1 MNSSTTNQAPEI
13 RADMT
18 MTEVLTAFPGA
29 QRTLFA
35 AYHIGGCSACSFQP
49 TETLAEV
56 CKRNEDIDVNEAIT
70 TILASYESE
79 LSLSISPQDL
89 QTALAGDDPPELIDI
104 RTREEHN
111 AVTIPNSRFFSAD
124 LQQEIFA
131 VWEKDA
137 PIVVFDHTGNR
148 GPDAAAYFVG
158 HGFANTRALV
168 GGIDAWSQEIDPTVA
183 RYKLEFDPT

>member
-1 MNSSTTNQAPEI
+1 MEPSTTQQPPEI

-29 QRTLFA
+29 QRALFA

-56 CKRNEDIDVNEAIT
+56 CQRNEEIDVDEAIA
-70 TILASYESE
+70 TILASYQSE

-89 QTALAGDDPPELIDI
+89 QAALADKNPPILIDI
-104 RTREEHN
+104 RTREEHD
-111 AVTIPNSRFFSAD
+111 AVTLPTARFFSSD

-131 VWEKDA
+131 QWDKDTA
-137 PIVVFDHTGNR
+137 CVVFDHTGNR

-168 GGIDAWSQEIDPTVA
+168 GGIDAWSLEIDSSVP
-183 RYKLEFDPT
+183 RYKLEFDPA

>member
-1 MNSSTTNQAPEI
+1 
-13 RADMT
+13 MT

-29 QRTLFA
+29 QRSLFA

-56 CKRNEDIDVNEAIT
+56 CQRNEDIDIDEAIA

-89 QTALAGDDPPELIDI
+89 QTLLAGNDPPELIDI

-111 AVTIPNSRFFSAD
+111 AVTLPNARFFSAD

-131 VWEKDA
+131 TWEKDA

-148 GPDAAAYFVG
+148 GHDAAAYFVG
-158 HGFANTRALV
+158 HGFSNTRALV
-168 GGIDAWSQEIDPTVA
+168 GGIDTWSQEVDSTVA